1 VRRDFRIRWPAAWLS
16 ACSCVIALAGCG
28 GEEPAPERV
37 QAGQSTRV
45 DTAIPAVLAER
56 LADRADRVAEFGT
69 ACEARRRRADELR
82 SAAEAAIGA
91 GRVPVALQPPLRSRI
106 DAIAR
111 PRPCLREA
119 DLRRAD
125 DLARWLRKRSAGVL
139 RTPPDFRVARS
150 SVADDPSDEVV
161 WAVIEP
167 MWWALE
173 TPYEPDPRLAQATP
187 GQRAAYALTWTE
199 SEVSNGGFEQYFWNS
214 TGMLLDDAI
223 VGARLIG
230 AKDVEDVLRGAAAL
244 FPGGRVPESRLV
256 RQNVIESFSPA
267 DNEELGRLDDRFFAL
282 LEHPAKSPTRLL
294 EKYIRTNPDEF
305 FLPS

>member
-1 VRRDFRIRWPAAWLS
+1 
-16 ACSCVIALAGCG
+16 
-28 GEEPAPERV
+28 
-37 QAGQSTRV
+37 V
-45 DTAIPAVLAER
+45 DEAIPAVLAER

-91 GRVPVALQPPLRSRI
+91 GRVPVALQPLLRSRI
-106 DAIAR
+106 EGVAR
-111 PRPCLREA
+111 PRPCLRAA

-125 DLARWLRKRSAGVL
+125 DLARWLRKRSAAVL

-150 SVADDPSDEVV
+150 SVADDPSDDLV

-223 VGARLIG
+223 LGARLIG
-230 AKDVEDVLRGAAAL
+230 AKDVEDVLRDASAL
-244 FPGGRVPESRLV
+244 FPAGRVPKSRLA
-256 RQNVIESFSPA
+256 RQSMLDAFPSENNA
-267 DNEELGRLDDRFFAL
+267 ELGRLDDRFFTL
-282 LEHPAKSPTRLL
+282 LEHPAKRPTRLL
-294 EKYIRTNPDEF
+294 EKYIRAHPDEF